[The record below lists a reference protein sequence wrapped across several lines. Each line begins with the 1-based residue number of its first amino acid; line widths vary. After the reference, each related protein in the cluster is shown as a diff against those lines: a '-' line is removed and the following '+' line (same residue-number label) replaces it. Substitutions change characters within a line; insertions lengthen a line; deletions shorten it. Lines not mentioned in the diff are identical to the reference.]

1 MNNALAISNDAQVNL
16 PHQAK
21 TRSGVVFNPRQEV
34 WSYADSLQ
42 TVRLD
47 FRTLPVSDLMRH
59 SIKSVL
65 LWYAEN
71 LSPSYLVG
79 RFHLLAK
86 FLWFLYSPSIGS
98 IVRITPEHILSYR
111 GSLDARSEYL
121 LGSLVSLFEKWY
133 DMGLDG
139 ISSGVV
145 ALLDKMKFKG
155 GPKGEAVLTWHI
167 HKGPLT
173 ELEFEAVHNAINAA
187 FEDHSITLHDYLLVW
202 LVISLGQR
210 PI

>member
-1 MNNALAISNDAQVNL
+1 MLTNEPPVDL
-16 PHQAK
+16 PHLAK
-21 TRSGVVFNPRQEV
+21 TRSGVVFDPRQNV

-47 FRTLPVSDLMRH
+47 FSTLPVTDLMRH

-86 FLWFLYSPSIGS
+86 FLWFFYSSSFGP
-98 IVRITPEHILSYR
+98 IVRISSEHVLSYR
-111 GSLDARSEYL
+111 GTLDKRSEYL
-121 LGSLVSLFEKWY
+121 LGSLVSFFKKWN

-139 ISSGVV
+139 ISSGIIS
-145 ALLDKMKFKG
+145 LLDKMRFKG
-155 GPKGEAVLTWHI
+155 CPDLPPK
-167 HKGPLT
+167 
-173 ELEFEAVHNAINAA
+173 N
-187 FEDHSITLHDYLLVW
+187 
-202 LVISLGQR
+202 
-210 PI
+210 